1 MSLLQMSFAG
11 AVMIT
16 AVIIIRALAVN
27 RLPKKTFLILWG
39 IVLMRLLVPFSIPS
53 ELSVYSL
60 AQRNVPATL
69 PGRSC
74 QSRLHSQSAVKIMV
88 STCIRTQTV

>member
-11 AVMIT
+11 TVMIT

-60 AQRNVPATL
+60 AQRNVSGMLSGEDL
-69 PGRSC
+69 PEHNVLTERGIDM
-74 QSRLHSQSAVKIMV
+74 HSD
-88 STCIRTQTV
+88 T